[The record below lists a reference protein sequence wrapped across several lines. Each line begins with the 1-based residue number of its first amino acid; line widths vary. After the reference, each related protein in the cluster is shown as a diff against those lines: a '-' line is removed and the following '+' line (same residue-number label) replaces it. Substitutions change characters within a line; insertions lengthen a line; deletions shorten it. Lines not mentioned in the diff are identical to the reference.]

1 MKKITRNVNDFEI
14 YKQEVTRP
22 ETLGIGGWEL
32 GGVDTGKQKKYRL
45 DQTLGSYCWHFHQ
58 EFKRLLKKYMQVVT
72 KPEALEI
79 GGWVLGVVDSGKQN
93 NVD

>member
-1 MKKITRNVNDFEI
+1 
-14 YKQEVTRP
+14 
-22 ETLGIGGWEL
+22 
-32 GGVDTGKQKKYRL
+32 
-45 DQTLGSYCWHFHQ
+45 
-58 EFKRLLKKYMQVVT
+58 MQGVT